1 MDGSETSQ
9 APFAF
14 VYNYVDK
21 DTLHKYLRLTIIVC
35 LYVFLRSYYSNYAKQ
50 KEIQRKIDE
59 DKREKALE
67 KEKAETEEA
76 ETLSKLDDEAQT
88 FGWGKATRRTV
99 KRQSA
104 ALKQQAED
112 LREYHQSAY
121 DAAED
126 HDIDDLLE
134 DWVRWNHGW
143 RRMGVDR
150 KPNQDKDYRKQ
161 LPNILLCI

>member
-1 MDGSETSQ
+1 MDASETSQ

-59 DKREKALE
+59 DKREKELE
-67 KEKAETEEA
+67 KEKAKTEEA

-134 DWVRWNHGW
+134 D
-143 RRMGVDR
+143 
-150 KPNQDKDYRKQ
+150 
-161 LPNILLCI
+161 